1 MSTQIKTYQ
10 KTFKLSIFYT
20 DNQMYVLERIITI
33 IIIETYEN
41 DFKVSLTISEK

>member
-10 KTFKLSIFYT
+10 KTFNLNIFYT
-20 DNQMYVLERIITI
+20 DNQMYVIGRIIT